1 MGQAKVAN
9 HLKEQ
14 LGAKK
19 LEAMK
24 VSTPHSGA
32 KIHD

>member
-1 MGQAKVAN
+1 MGHAKVAN

-19 LEAMK
+19 LEAVK
-24 VSTPHSGA
+24 VSTPRSGA